1 MVAFMICTGLEVEPA
16 RIARMGRQALLV
28 AACGIAIPFAGEQER
43 TLEHYIAACQ
53 VIEAKIRR

>member
-1 MVAFMICTGLEVEPA
+1 LEWA
-16 RIARMGRQALLV
+16 ALD
-28 AACGIAIPFAGEQER
+28 GEQER